1 MKNKVLKAGSINVF
15 STILIKGINYLT
27 LPIFIRIMPK
37 EDFGNYSSFLS
48 YIGIF
53 SVFLSF
59 GIHGLQKAAKTDLKD
74 NLNSFISFS
83 FLFCGVITIIFFVII
98 SAFVFDL
105 YFSIIVTVAS
115 YIQLI
120 ISICSCKLSVHFE
133 YKESFAISVFHSIG
147 VISLSL
153 LLIQISFFQNTYLD
167 RVYSLMLIDGIIAI
181 IICCYFFLHTKWESI
196 KNNWLTYLKY
206 IIKLGGPLVLYLI
219 SNSIL
224 MQSDQ
229 IMILSFCGSESVANY
244 SFAHTF
250 HVILLTLYCSV
261 EPTYS
266 AWKLQTIE
274 NEETVKSKTVSSL
287 LFCLLIFLGIGII
300 TFAPELV
307 KIIGGEKYADSS
319 SLITPFVITVF
330 LICLYGFYTE
340 IEYYKRETK
349 LMALPTIFVAVL
361 NVILNR
367 IFIPLYGYKIAA
379 YTTVVSYFILVLIH
393 LIISKR
399 LFDTKKVYDEWIIWL
414 ITAISIIIAIFD
426 YLCRNLL
433 ILRILSLIVMFCII
447 ILVLGLKY
455 KKIIFSYIPL
465 KIKNH
470 S

>member
-1 MKNKVLKAGSINVF
+1 M
-15 STILIKGINYLT
+15 
-27 LPIFIRIMPK
+27 
-37 EDFGNYSSFLS
+37 
-48 YIGIF
+48 
-53 SVFLSF
+53 
-59 GIHGLQKAAKTDLKD
+59 
-74 NLNSFISFS
+74 
-83 FLFCGVITIIFFVII
+83 
-98 SAFVFDL
+98 
-105 YFSIIVTVAS
+105 
-115 YIQLI
+115 
-120 ISICSCKLSVHFE
+120 
-133 YKESFAISVFHSIG
+133 
-147 VISLSL
+147 
-153 LLIQISFFQNTYLD
+153 
-167 RVYSLMLIDGIIAI
+167 
-181 IICCYFFLHTKWESI
+181 
-196 KNNWLTYLKY
+196 
-206 IIKLGGPLVLYLI
+206 
-219 SNSIL
+219 
-224 MQSDQ
+224 
-229 IMILSFCGSESVANY
+229 
-244 SFAHTF
+244 
-250 HVILLTLYCSV
+250 
-261 EPTYS
+261 
-266 AWKLQTIE
+266 
-274 NEETVKSKTVSSL
+274 
-287 LFCLLIFLGIGII
+287 
-300 TFAPELV
+300 

-379 YTTVVSYFILVLIH
+379 YTTVVSYFVLVLIH